1 VSTVK
6 LVLTLVAAGVLV
18 AGASCGYS
26 KYKRLEAEYKRLQT
40 ELELAEARL
49 AVAEEVNRSNVE
61 LIRDLQEQRKR
72 DFDAI
77 QSLLEATQQI
87 REAVNATNSAIRQL
101 GATNEEVRAYLDLP
115 IPDDLRRLLN
125 DTSSTGTTDPN

>member
-1 VSTVK
+1 MSTVK

-18 AGASCGYS
+18 GGASCGYS
-26 KYKRLEAEYKRLQT
+26 KYKRLETEYKRLQT
-40 ELELAEARL
+40 ELELAAARL

-61 LIRDLQEQRKR
+61 LIRDLQEQRRR
-72 DFDAI
+72 DSDAI

-125 DTSSTGTTDPN
+125 DSSSTGTTDPN

>member
-18 AGASCGYS
+18 GGASCGYS
-26 KYKRLEAEYKRLQT
+26 KYKRLETEYKRLQT
-40 ELELAEARL
+40 ELELAAARL
-49 AVAEEVNRSNVE
+49 AVAEEVNRSNAE
-61 LIRDLQEQRKR
+61 LIRDLQEQRRR
-72 DFDAI
+72 DSDAI

-125 DTSSTGTTDPN
+125 DSSSTGTTDPN